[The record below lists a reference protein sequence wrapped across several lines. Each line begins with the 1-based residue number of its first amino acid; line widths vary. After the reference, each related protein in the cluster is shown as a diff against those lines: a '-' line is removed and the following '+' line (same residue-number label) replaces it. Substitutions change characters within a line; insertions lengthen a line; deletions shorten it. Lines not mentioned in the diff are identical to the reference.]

1 MEAKAPIVEV
11 SVEADP
17 PVLKLKDKN
26 GHFTTE
32 SKICVMAIV
41 GEQEVHAHRCGTVI
55 QTVARHLF
63 ALDMCFV
70 VSVNWLI
77 AEHSVVVVR
86 SCWSFTGH
94 FDLC

>member
-1 MEAKAPIVEV
+1 MRSFFSFRSVFLATGKGRCPKLP
-11 SVEADP
+11 SVE
-17 PVLKLKDKN
+17 L
-26 GHFTTE
+26 T
-32 SKICVMAIV
+32 
-41 GEQEVHAHRCGTVI
+41 RCGTVI

-77 AEHSVVVVR
+77 AEHSVVVVW
-86 SCWSFTGH
+86 SCLSFTGL

>member
-1 MEAKAPIVEV
+1 MEAKAPKAEVNVEP
-11 SVEADP
+11 DP

-26 GHFTTE
+26 GHFMTE
-32 SKICVMAIV
+32 AKICVMAIFS
-41 GEQEVHAHRCGTVI
+41 EQEVPTHRCGTII

-63 ALDMCFV
+63 ALDMCVV

-86 SCWSFTGH
+86 SCWSFKGL